1 MSTFD
6 LYGILDLD
14 IDAAAVLLQDTLG
27 VPFIARD
34 SSFKGEYYSATGE
47 SLEEFELWD
56 NFNKIE
62 QDWAEPEFTEYPVLL
77 YVAGTQRAQEIE
89 DRIKAKMGTKAVL
102 LQRKEFSD

>member
-6 LYGILDLD
+6 LYGLLDLD
-14 IDAAAVLLQDTLG
+14 IDAAVLLQETLG

-47 SLEEFELWD
+47 SSEEFELWD

-62 QDWAEPEFTEYPVLL
+62 QDWAEPECTAYPVLL

-89 DRIKAKMGTKAVL
+89 ERIKAKMGTKAVL
-102 LQRKEFSD
+102 LQRKAL